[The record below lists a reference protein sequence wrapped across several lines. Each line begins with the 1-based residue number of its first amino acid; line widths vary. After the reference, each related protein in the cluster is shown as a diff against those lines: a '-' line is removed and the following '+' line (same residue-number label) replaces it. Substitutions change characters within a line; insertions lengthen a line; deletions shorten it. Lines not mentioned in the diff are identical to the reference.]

1 MFLRL
6 GFNLRAKIRKNKRK
20 AKEICFFFSNFFSQ
34 RCNFTFHH
42 SEGLI
47 IRGPSER
54 RLHGKEQKVTDD
66 NQIISLIRDNAEQGF
81 RQLMTAYK
89 EPVYW
94 HIRRLVVNHADAQ
107 DATQETFVRIFR
119 SFSQYSGEGTF
130 KGWIFRIA
138 TNEALRLLGR
148 NQGKATLSLDET
160 ATVTFTMKAD
170 DYFDYSDV
178 EAVRLQKAIL
188 TLPAKQQLAFNL
200 RYYDD
205 LSYKEISA
213 VIGSTEASAKANY
226 HFAKEKIIKYMN
238 SNDA

>member
-1 MFLRL
+1 
-6 GFNLRAKIRKNKRK
+6 
-20 AKEICFFFSNFFSQ
+20 
-34 RCNFTFHH
+34 
-42 SEGLI
+42 
-47 IRGPSER
+47 
-54 RLHGKEQKVTDD
+54 
-66 NQIISLIRDNAEQGF
+66 
-81 RQLMTAYK
+81 MTVYK